1 MMTRTNVQLDFKLE
15 VELCQNDT
23 CTVKILP
30 KIAQNF
36 LVSQKFQHFYSKS
49 GPVSPNLMSH
59 LSPRYKCSAI
69 AISSRITALL
79 SLTHVSVQLAVADL
93 PVNICVFVLPY
104 KSNQSQPMS
113 FICSCLFVD
122 VIIMLQHFFSR
133 EVVSEA

>member
-69 AISSRITALL
+69 TISSRITALL
-79 SLTHVSVQLAVADL
+79 THVPVQSAVADL
-93 PVNICVFVLPY
+93 LVNICVFVLPY

-122 VIIMLQHFFSR
+122 VIITLQHFFSR